1 MGREVRMVHEN
12 WEHPKYEN
20 GKYIPLMNGDFSNIL
35 SKYKEEKSQWEKG
48 FRTDFEGGWKPKS
61 EDELKMSFID
71 WNGEEPKIEDY
82 MPQWEDDE
90 KTHLQ
95 MYEDT
100 SEGTPISPIFSNA
113 NDLAR
118 WLSDNNASAF
128 GGMTAAYEEWLSM
141 IGKGY
146 AVGMVMDKNGLR
158 SGVAGTL

>member
-1 MGREVRMVHEN
+1 MGREVRMVPEN
-12 WEHPKYEN
+12 WEHPKDEN

-35 SKYKEEKSQWEKG
+35 SKYKEEKLQWQKG
-48 FRTDFEGGWKPKS
+48 FRTDFKGGWKPKS

-100 SEGTPISPIFSNA
+100 SEGTPISPVFSNA

-128 GGMTAAYEEWLSM
+128 GGMTATYEEWLSM